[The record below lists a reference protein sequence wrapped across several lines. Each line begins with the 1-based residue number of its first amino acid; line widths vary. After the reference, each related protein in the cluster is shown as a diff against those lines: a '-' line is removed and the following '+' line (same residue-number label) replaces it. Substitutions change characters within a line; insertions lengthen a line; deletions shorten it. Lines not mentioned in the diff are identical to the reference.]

1 MSAGKDRGLR
11 LVLFGAPG
19 VGKGTQAAVLKERL
33 AVPHIATGDLLRTA
47 MKADTSTG
55 REIRQIVGRGDLVPD
70 ALVSAM
76 IEEHLAAHD
85 PGRGFLLDGYPRT
98 VEQAVFLD
106 RLVERER
113 LPLDRVLNID
123 LAEPEIIS
131 RLTGR
136 RICGTCGAI
145 YHLRFDPP
153 KDEERCDRCR
163 GELRQRSDDGETAIA
178 ERLRV
183 YRAQTEPVIAHYQ
196 KQSLLA
202 TVDGDGS
209 PAEVTERLMHVIRA
223 LGR

>member
-1 MSAGKDRGLR
+1 MPAGKEGELR

-47 MKADTSTG
+47 MNAETPTG
-55 REIRQIVGRGDLVPD
+55 REIRQVVGRGDLVPD

-76 IEEHLAAHD
+76 IEERLAASD
-85 PGRGFLLDGYPRT
+85 AGRGFLLDGYPRT

-106 RLVERER
+106 RLVEREGF
-113 LPLDRVLNID
+113 PLDRVVNIE
-123 LAEPEIIS
+123 LEELEIIS

-136 RICGTCGAI
+136 RICGACGAI
-145 YHLRFDPP
+145 FHLRFEPP
-153 KDEERCDRCR
+153 KDESRCDRCQ
-163 GELRQRSDDGETAIA
+163 GELRQRSDDKEPAIA

-196 KQSLLA
+196 KQHLLT
-202 TVDGDGS
+202 TVDGNGS
-209 PAEVTERLMHVIRA
+209 QVEVTERLMQVIRA